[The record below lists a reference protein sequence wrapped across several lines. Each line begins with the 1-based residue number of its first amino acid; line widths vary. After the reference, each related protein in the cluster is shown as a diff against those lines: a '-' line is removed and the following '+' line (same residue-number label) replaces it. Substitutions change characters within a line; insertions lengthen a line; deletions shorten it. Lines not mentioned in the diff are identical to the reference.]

1 MLSLVIDD
9 GAYMERDLAVYVMV
23 RNDLPSLTPGKA
35 AAQVHHSGVQMMV
48 KHPTHKLVRQYIEDG
63 VAQGADQ
70 FNTTL
75 TVSANLRQIETAISR
90 AKSMDVL
97 CDILIDPTYP
107 FFVDP
112 EVATLLEAN
121 PSVTRVGPV
130 GNSGQELFLRSEL
143 TVAWMLGDRKDS
155 LFKSIFESMPL
166 Y

>member
-1 MLSLVIDD
+1 
-9 GAYMERDLAVYVMV
+9 MERDLAVYVMV
-23 RNDLPSLTPGKA
+23 RNDLPSLSPGKA

-48 KHPTHKLVRQYIEDG
+48 KHATHKLVRQYIEDG

-75 TVSANLRQIETAISR
+75 TVSANLRQIETAISK

-112 EVATLLEAN
+112 EIAPLLEAN
-121 PSVTRVGPV
+121 ALVKRVGPTS
-130 GNSGQELFLRSEL
+130 NGQELFLRSEL
-143 TVAWMLGDRKDS
+143 TVAWMLGDRKDP
-155 LFKSIFESMPL
+155 LFKSIFENMPL

>member
-1 MLSLVIDD
+1 
-9 GAYMERDLAVYVMV
+9 MERDLAVYVMV
-23 RNDLPSLTPGKA
+23 RNDLPSLNPGKA
-35 AAQVHHSGVQMMV
+35 GSQVHHAGVQMMV
-48 KHPTHKLVRQYIEDG
+48 KYATHKLVRQYVEDG

-75 TVSANLRQIETAISR
+75 TVSANLQHIETAISR
-90 AKSMDVL
+90 AKSIDVL

-112 EVATLLEAN
+112 EVANFLEAN
-121 PSVTRVGPV
+121 PLVKRVGPV
-130 GNSGQELFLRSEL
+130 GSSGQELFLRSEL
-143 TVAWMLGDRKDS
+143 TVAWMLGDRKDP